1 MHVYPLVFIVAS
13 AFRSAVNLYAALS
26 AWSIAIRDKE
36 FLVEMRLRNHEPEA
50 NKPVLGEGVSP
61 LDPDVEVDPDRPV
74 LINMPMGEENQA

>member
-13 AFRSAVNLYAALS
+13 AFRSAVNLYGALS

-36 FLVEMRLRNHEPEA
+36 FLVEMRLRNHEPIA
-50 NKPVLGEGVSP
+50 NKPVPVGDVTP

-74 LINMPMGEENQA
+74 LVNMLMEEGNQA

>member
-50 NKPVLGEGVSP
+50 NKPVPGEDVAP
-61 LDPDVEVDPDRPV
+61 LNPDVEVDPDRPV
-74 LINMPMGEENQA
+74 LINMPMEEENGT